1 MKKFPFLSASQ
12 ATILLRVIV
21 SILLIIHGI
30 TRILH
35 DGVAG
40 FGGFLNSQGFPGGK
54 AIAWGITLFEI
65 IGGLLMAMGYYTRW
79 IAVVFIL
86 ELTMGIVLVH
96 AQNGWFV
103 VGGGSNGVEYS
114 VLLITCMIVIAAQSK
129 GRVFGKG

>member
-1 MKKFPFLSASQ
+1 M
-12 ATILLRVIV
+12 
-21 SILLIIHGI
+21 LLIIHGT

-35 DGVAG
+35 DSVGG
-40 FGGFLNSQGFPGGK
+40 FGGFLDSQGFPGGTVL
-54 AIAWGITLFEI
+54 AWGITLLEI
-65 IGGLLMAMGYYTRW
+65 TGGVLMALGYYARW
-79 IAVVFIL
+79 IAAVFIV